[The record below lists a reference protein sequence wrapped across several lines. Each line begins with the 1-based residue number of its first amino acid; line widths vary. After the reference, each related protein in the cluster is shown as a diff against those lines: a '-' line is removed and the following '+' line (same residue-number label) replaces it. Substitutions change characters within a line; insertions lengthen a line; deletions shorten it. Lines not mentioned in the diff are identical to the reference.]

1 MCHSGCLLFSRAE
14 GLLARH
20 TSGSWK
26 QTAHNVTFSV
36 EVETPHMSIHVRM
49 NSPHC
54 FLTMLFI
61 LRVDTEL
68 WGRARHELLLGN
80 RREGIWSTAR
90 LQLLPHELYGLM
102 TDNVFFGGGASSG
115 SRLNR
120 SPAAIHGLLYTGE
133 SRAEWT
139 QHAKL
144 NCMNYLH
151 RLKNN

>member
-68 WGRARHELLLGN
+68 WGRARHKLLLGN

-102 TDNVFFGGGASSG
+102 TDNVFFWGVGIKWVTFKSLP
-115 SRLNR
+115 SRHSR
-120 SPAAIHGLLYTGE
+120 SLIYRRE
-133 SRAEWT
+133 QSRMNATCE
-139 QHAKL
+139 AKL
-144 NCMNYLH
+144 HELSSQAE
-151 RLKNN
+151 K